1 MLSSL
6 TALATGF
13 SGGHAGLVDNLAPFE
28 IAPGVVMPALNLG
41 HPDDSTDVA
50 SGVELWVS
58 LGGTGM
64 DTAYDYNNQ
73 QEVAAGIK
81 GAIAKGA
88 SRKDLFLTTKIS
100 PSVCTREA
108 ALNAVKE
115 DVKELGNLVPDLV
128 LHHFPCERH
137 HAMGSNAD
145 VWKGLQDALSQGL
158 TRSIGVSN
166 YEAKELNEVFA
177 VGGVKPALNQCAMSI
192 GSHDD
197 ATIAFCKS
205 HNITYEA
212 YSPLRHLNLTDARIT
227 PIASAH
233 NVSTAQ
239 VALRWISQQGI
250 VVATSPGMKREYV
263 VEDLALGDF
272 TLTDGEMATLSAI

>member
-1 MLSSL
+1 MLSSVAAAL
-6 TALATGF
+6 TTG
-13 SGGHAGLVDNLAPFE
+13 LPPFE

-41 HPDDSTDVA
+41 HPDDSTSTA
-50 SGVELWVS
+50 SGVELWIS

-73 QEVAAGIK
+73 QDVAAGIK
-81 GAIAKGA
+81 AAIAKGVA

-100 PSVCTREA
+100 PSLCTRDA
-108 ALNAVKE
+108 ALAAVKE
-115 DVKELGNLVPDLV
+115 DVKELDGLIPDLV

-137 HAMGSNAD
+137 HATGRNAD
-145 VWKGLQDALSQGL
+145 VWKGLQDALAQGL

-166 YEAKELNEVFA
+166 YEAKELNEIFA
-177 VGGVKPALNQCAMSI
+177 VGGVRPALNQCQMSI

-205 HNITYEA
+205 QNITYES
-212 YSPLRHLNLTDARIT
+212 YSPLRHVNLTDARIT
-227 PIASAH
+227 SVASAH
-233 NVSTAQ
+233 NVSAAQ
-239 VALRWISQQGI
+239 VALRWVTQQG
-250 VVATSPGMKREYV
+250 VAVATSPGMRREYV
-263 VEDLALGDF
+263 IEDLALGDF